1 MEISAAFLFLVP
13 VIVGLT
19 QVTKVSGLK
28 SKWAPLLSIILGM
41 LGAFVL
47 AGVSGTTGLGGI
59 VAGLA
64 ACGLWSGTKT
74 TFA

>member
-19 QVTKVSGLK
+19 QVAKVSGLK
-28 SKWAPLLSIILGM
+28 SKWAPLLSIVLGM

-47 AGVSGTTGLGGI
+47 AGFSGGTALGGI
-59 VAGLA
+59 VAGLT

-74 TFA
+74 TLA